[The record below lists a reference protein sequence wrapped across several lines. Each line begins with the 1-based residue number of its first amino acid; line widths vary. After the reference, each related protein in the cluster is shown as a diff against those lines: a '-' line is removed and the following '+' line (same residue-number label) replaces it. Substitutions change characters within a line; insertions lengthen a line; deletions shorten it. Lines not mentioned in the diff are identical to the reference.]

1 MVVSIGHTL
10 EKETS
15 VGIYRSRLAKRM
27 DEVSIVTNTKS
38 RTTTCTPPV
47 LPPSQSFSVAILVYG
62 NIINEQMF
70 QTSVT

>member
-27 DEVSIVTNTKS
+27 DEASIVTNTQS
-38 RTTTCTPPV
+38 RTTKPPV
-47 LPPSQSFSVAILVYG
+47 LPSSVPILVDG
-62 NIINEQMF
+62 NTYNPR
-70 QTSVT
+70 TDV